1 MLGPQ
6 DRFWKPSYF
15 DALAV
20 VKGKAEAEGVTLVE
34 AALRWLY
41 HHSALRS
48 DDGVKDRDVSADLL
62 PQLLVYQRN
71 ELDLTVRFFTGSS
84 LTKDLRQ
91 FMFRLAKK
99 NHRAIAD
106 ASGYGWDDDDYGQPR
121 VIHVGKLCK

>member
-1 MLGPQ
+1 MLGSNAWQ

-48 DDGVKDRDVSADLL
+48 DDGVRAPRDTFRSLLFGRDQEIPLFHESSRLDHETQRDLKE
-62 PQLLVYQRN
+62 R
-71 ELDLTVRFFTGSS
+71 ES
-84 LTKDLRQ
+84 
-91 FMFRLAKK
+91 
-99 NHRAIAD
+99 
-106 ASGYGWDDDDYGQPR
+106 
-121 VIHVGKLCK
+121 

>member
-1 MLGPQ
+1 MARRQ

-48 DDGVKDRDVSADLL
+48 DDGVRTPRETLFA
-62 PQLLVYQRN
+62 LVPIEHN
-71 ELDLTVRFFTGSS
+71 KSEPTLDDS
-84 LTKDLRQ
+84 
-91 FMFRLAKK
+91 
-99 NHRAIAD
+99 
-106 ASGYGWDDDDYGQPR
+106 
-121 VIHVGKLCK
+121 

>member
-48 DDGVKDRDVSADLL
+48 DDGVRAPRDPFCL
-62 PQLLVYQRN
+62 
-71 ELDLTVRFFTGSS
+71 SS
-84 LTKDLRQ
+84 RTI
-91 FMFRLAKK
+91 
-99 NHRAIAD
+99 N
-106 ASGYGWDDDDYGQPR
+106 
-121 VIHVGKLCK
+121 

>member
-1 MLGPQ
+1 MLGSNAWQ

-48 DDGVKDRDVSADLL
+48 DDGVRPTRD
-62 PQLLVYQRN
+62 
-71 ELDLTVRFFTGSS
+71 T
-84 LTKDLRQ
+84 
-91 FMFRLAKK
+91 FRSWS
-99 NHRAIAD
+99 HRA
-106 ASGYGWDDDDYGQPR
+106 QQE
-121 VIHVGKLCK
+121 

>member
-1 MLGPQ
+1 MAAWQ

-48 DDGVKDRDVSADLL
+48 DDGVRTTRTLFA
-62 PQLLVYQRN
+62 LVPVEHN
-71 ELDLTVRFFTGSS
+71 KSEPTLDDS
-84 LTKDLRQ
+84 
-91 FMFRLAKK
+91 
-99 NHRAIAD
+99 
-106 ASGYGWDDDDYGQPR
+106 
-121 VIHVGKLCK
+121 

>member
-1 MLGPQ
+1 MLGSNAWQ

-48 DDGVKDRDVSADLL
+48 DDGVRPPRDPARSFCLAAIKKSLSSMSHHDSITSLQRDLKESLLLADSIDRV
-62 PQLLVYQRN
+62 
-71 ELDLTVRFFTGSS
+71 
-84 LTKDLRQ
+84 
-91 FMFRLAKK
+91 
-99 NHRAIAD
+99 
-106 ASGYGWDDDDYGQPR
+106 PR
-121 VIHVGKLCK
+121 

>member
-1 MLGPQ
+1 MAAWQ

-48 DDGVKDRDVSADLL
+48 DDGVRTPRDTFRSLL
-62 PQLLVYQRN
+62 FGRDQEIPLFHESSRLNHHEPSERL
-71 ELDLTVRFFTGSS
+71 ERESLD
-84 LTKDLRQ
+84 
-91 FMFRLAKK
+91 
-99 NHRAIAD
+99 
-106 ASGYGWDDDDYGQPR
+106 
-121 VIHVGKLCK
+121 